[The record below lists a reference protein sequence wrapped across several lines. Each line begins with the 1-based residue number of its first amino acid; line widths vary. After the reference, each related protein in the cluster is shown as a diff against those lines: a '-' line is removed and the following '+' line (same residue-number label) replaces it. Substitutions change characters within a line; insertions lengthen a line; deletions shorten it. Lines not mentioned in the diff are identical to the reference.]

1 MSNTTIAVYGGK
13 LLLTVTDKTFR
24 DAIKYIL
31 HDDVLKNYEPLKV
44 ILPDTKQTLF
54 FDRHVFSNYL
64 EETISEPELIELCIM
79 EKLYR
84 NTAHLKTD
92 NDVEIDKGSL
102 WRLYQNELILVDDD
116 QYITAELNHLF
127 EEVI

>member
-13 LLLTVTDKTFR
+13 LRLTVTDKTFR

-44 ILPDTKQTLF
+44 ILPDTNQTLF
-54 FDRHVFSNYL
+54 FDRHVFANYL
-64 EETISEPELIELCIM
+64 QESISEPELIELCIM

-84 NTAHLKTD
+84 NTEYLKTD

-102 WRLYQNELILVDDD
+102 WRFYQNELILVDDD